1 MEGPLLCNT
10 FYPNSNQGTS
20 TWLLDSLHTSQAWKK
35 TEEDTQYTCEPL
47 EISDTYSGLQ
57 MSAILMNTPRIK
69 ILEIRFLTIALKSQY
84 SLAEVVLQNIREID
98 LLIPEQGET
107 WSILNEMWFLSKYL
121 QLG

>member
-1 MEGPLLCNT
+1 
-10 FYPNSNQGTS
+10 
-20 TWLLDSLHTSQAWKK
+20 
-35 TEEDTQYTCEPL
+35 
-47 EISDTYSGLQ
+47 
-57 MSAILMNTPRIK
+57 MNTPRIK